1 MGLGSFTLAC
11 LLFAVSAGGVPDE
24 WHMSQTQF
32 KIPIKIKPDLQAD
45 IHKLR
50 LFCSRDEGKTWN
62 LVGTA
67 DPNQDGFLFTANG
80 DGKYWFSVAVVNK
93 AGVQEPTD
101 VYTAPV
107 GQKIIVDT
115 VKPDVHV
122 IADRQGDQISV
133 AWEINELYPKPE
145 SLKVEYRPADAVDG
159 PWNSVSVPGGANRAS
174 FKPECAGNVAIRVQ
188 MEDQAGNV
196 GSAQATVIAAN
207 VLTAQ
212 AVQPGSPPPPAA
224 PPSSPVGPAPVSTV
238 PVGPAPVGPA
248 SLAGNSSQNYSSAPA
263 AAPARPGDVTPT
275 SVQQPSPAPLPL
287 TGPGAASG
295 LPMAVRGRLPDLQ
308 LVNKNQVRL
317 DYEVAKLGP
326 SGVGSVEVY
335 VTTDEGQTWEPIR
348 AEAAPEQPAADPQTG
363 NVRGGVLVPLAK
375 DEVVYGFCMIVKS
388 GAGLGKAP
396 PKSGDQP
403 QIRIERD
410 TVPPVATLR
419 QPIADATHRDTV
431 VLGWDASD
439 KNLAVN
445 PITLEWAASKDGQW
459 QIIAEKQPN
468 NGHYAWSVPPKMP
481 PMVYLRITAR
491 DLAGNTTVWTTDRAE
506 TIDLNIPEVTKI
518 GLGGAR

>member
-11 LLFAVSAGGVPDE
+11 LMFAVSAGGAADE

-122 IADRQGDQISV
+122 IADRQGDQVTV

-145 SLKVEYRPADAVDG
+145 SLKVEYRAAEAVDG
-159 PWNSVSVPGGANRAS
+159 PWNPVPVASGANRAS
-174 FKPECAGNVAIRVQ
+174 FKPDCGGNVAVRVQ
-188 MEDQAGNV
+188 MEDQAGNL
-196 GSAQATVIAAN
+196 GSAQATVVAAN
-207 VLTAQ
+207 TLSSQVVQ
-212 AVQPGSPPPPAA
+212 AGSPPPPAA
-224 PPSSPVGPAPVSTV
+224 PPSTALPPPAGP
-238 PVGPAPVGPA
+238 
-248 SLAGNSSQNYSSAPA
+248 
-263 AAPARPGDVTPT
+263 
-275 SVQQPSPAPLPL
+275 PAPLPVNTAPSPNFSPATPNL
-287 TGPGAASG
+287 PPARPSDIAPASIQQSYPTQSPGALAGSTPASG
-295 LPMAVRGRLPDLQ
+295 LPLSIRGRLPDLQ
-308 LVNKNQVRL
+308 LVNKDQVRL
-317 DYEVAKLGP
+317 DYEVARLGP

-335 VTTDEGQTWEPIR
+335 VTTDEGQTWEAIR
-348 AEAAPEQPAADPQTG
+348 AEAAHEPPVTDPQTG
-363 NVRGGVLVPLAK
+363 NVRSGVLVPLAK

-410 TVPPVATLR
+410 TVPPVAILR
-419 QPIADATHRDTV
+419 QPIADPTHRDTV
-431 VLGWDASD
+431 ILGWDASD

-445 PITLEWAASKDGQW
+445 PITLEWSATSNKDAQW

-468 NGHYAWSVPPKMP
+468 SGHYAWSVPPKMP
-481 PMVYLRITAR
+481 PAVFLRITAR

-518 GLGGAR
+518 GLSGVR

>member
-11 LLFAVSAGGVPDE
+11 LLFAVSAGGAPDE

-122 IADRQGDQISV
+122 IADRQGEQITV

-145 SLKVEYRPADAVDG
+145 SLKVEYRAADAVDG
-159 PWNSVSVPGGANRAS
+159 PWSPVQFASGANRAS
-174 FKPECAGNVAIRVQ
+174 FKPDCAGNVAVRVQ
-188 MEDQAGNV
+188 MEDQAGNQ
-196 GSAQATVIAAN
+196 GSAQATVVVAN
-207 VLTAQ
+207 TQ
-212 AVQPGSPPPPAA
+212 ATQVVQAGSPPPPAA
-224 PPSSPVGPAPVSTV
+224 PPSSPVPSAPA
-238 PVGPAPVGPA
+238 GPA
-248 SLAGNSSQNYSSAPA
+248 SLSGNTGPNWSAA
-263 AAPARPGDVTPT
+263 QAAPTARQGDVTPT
-275 SVQQPSPAPLPL
+275 SVQQPYPGPLPVG
-287 TGPGAASG
+287 GPGSTSG
-295 LPMAVRGRLPDLQ
+295 LPLAIRGRLPDLQ
-308 LVNKNQVRL
+308 LVNKAQVRL

-335 VTTDEGQTWEPIR
+335 VTTDEGQTWEAVR
-348 AEAAPEQPAADPQTG
+348 ADAAPEPPVTDPQTG
-363 NVRGGVLVPLAK
+363 NVKGGVLVPLAK
-375 DEVVYGFCMIVKS
+375 DEVIYGFWMIVKS

-410 TVPPVATLR
+410 TVAPVASLR
-419 QPIADATHRDTV
+419 QPVADPSHRDTV
-431 VLGWDASD
+431 ILGWEASD

-445 PITLEWAASKDGQW
+445 PITLEWAASKDAPW
-459 QIIAEKQPN
+459 QLIAEKLPN
-468 NGHYAWSVPPKMP
+468 SGHYAWSVPPKMP
-481 PMVYLRITAR
+481 PQVLLRITVR
-491 DLAGNTTVWTTDRAE
+491 DLAGNTTVWTTDHPE
-506 TIDLNIPEVTKI
+506 TIDLNVPEVTKI
-518 GLGGAR
+518 GLGSVR